1 MYYFLVCARKNK
13 SKTNELA
20 NNKQIDN
27 ETIKADRWKQLF
39 KDVLSR
45 KSSSFNFLAKSLQ
58 NTCEQPAFLSKANF
72 FKGIFPGF
80 CKSF

>member
-13 SKTNELA
+13 NKTNELA

-27 ETIKADRWKQLF
+27 ETLKADRWKQLF

-58 NTCEQPAFLSKANF
+58 NTCEKPAFLSKANF